1 MGGKSGRN
9 YLKWPFHATDSL
21 AFRTYVTFMP
31 SPHPPHPPQSP
42 SPEWLPGRQYQAFA
56 AAGTDAHRLCTIG
69 TGWVERFG
77 NDVLISHK
85 DDASLE
91 ILRKGL
97 EIWVEANGFR
107 PRRVFGKFLPK
118 QNEERIAP
126 ILIQGDVTLP
136 LLTTVAENG
145 VRYGLDFGAGYS
157 AGLFIDQRA
166 NRAFVHRAAPRRLLN
181 TFAYTC
187 SFSVVAALAGGAT
200 VNVDLSKKSL
210 DRGRENFALNGIDAA
225 THRFFADDVLDVL
238 PRLGRKNEQFD
249 TIVLDP
255 PTFSRGNKGRRF
267 QVEEDMEAL
276 LTAALELAAP
286 RARVLLSTNCTRLNR
301 RALESIAR
309 FALKATRRAADF
321 HAEPALPDIPA
332 GAAAQTLWVLLK

>member
-31 SPHPPHPPQSP
+31 SPYPPHPPRTP

-77 NDVLISHK
+77 DDVLISHK
-85 DDASLE
+85 DDASLT
-91 ILRKGL
+91 ILREGL
-97 EIWVEANGFR
+97 ESWAEANGFH

-126 ILIQGDVTLP
+126 TLIQGDTTLP
-136 LLTTVAENG
+136 LLTTVTENG
-145 VRYGLDFGAGYS
+145 VHYGLDFGAGYS

-187 SFSVVAALAGGAT
+187 SFSVVAALARRCG
-200 VNVDLSKKSL
+200 
-210 DRGRENFALNGIDAA
+210 NGQRRSFEEIAGPW
-225 THRFFADDVLDVL
+225 TGKLCPQR
-238 PRLGRKNEQFD
+238 P
-249 TIVLDP
+249 
-255 PTFSRGNKGRRF
+255 GRRRPP
-267 QVEEDMEAL
+267 L
-276 LTAALELAAP
+276 LCGRRAGCAAAP
-286 RARVLLSTNCTRLNR
+286 GPQKRTIRHHRPRSAHLFARQQGTPVPGRGGHGIPAHRS
-301 RALESIAR
+301 AG
-309 FALKATRRAADF
+309 TRRAPRGGFCFPPIARGST
-321 HAEPALPDIPA
+321 AARWNRLPALP
-332 GAAAQTLWVLLK
+332 